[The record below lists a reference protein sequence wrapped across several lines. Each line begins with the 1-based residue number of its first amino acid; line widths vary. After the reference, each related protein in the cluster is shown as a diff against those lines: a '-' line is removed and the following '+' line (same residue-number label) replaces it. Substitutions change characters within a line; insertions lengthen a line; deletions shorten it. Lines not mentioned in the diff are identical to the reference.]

1 MKSTIKWKLMLK
13 LLKMQDQIH
22 LLNSLLIKKKKMID
36 WLIHSFIYSRDKNKH
51 ITLENNN
58 YTVLLRHQSTIIDTR
73 SKAI

>member
-22 LLNSLLIKKKKMID
+22 LLKSLLIKKKKMID

-51 ITLENNN
+51 IALE
-58 YTVLLRHQSTIIDTR
+58 
-73 SKAI
+73 K